1 MLSHFACGEQRCT
14 LLKSQADGILAR
26 HTGLLPQ
33 RGGKPYLWQ
42 DFVLERR
49 SGGLAVAMVDH
60 FDWSAHRQLYR
71 FLKRFARSLGVLQDK
86 LRLLVVV
93 GTDARFR
100 LFTQLLNHPK
110 FQRIVPGSS
119 VGLASVVKLYRVR
132 RAVPVIRLLEPI
144 SRELR
149 ELRALGVVGDR
160 QPD

>member
-1 MLSHFACGEQRCT
+1 
-14 LLKSQADGILAR
+14 
-26 HTGLLPQ
+26 
-33 RGGKPYLWQ
+33 
-42 DFVLERR
+42 
-49 SGGLAVAMVDH
+49 MVDH

-149 ELRALGVVGDR
+149 ELRALGVSETVSPIRCSRAEKPPTTIPATRTAKASGSNEEASHA
-160 QPD
+160 

>member
-1 MLSHFACGEQRCT
+1 MEIRPHRGF
-14 LLKSQADGILAR
+14 
-26 HTGLLPQ
+26 PQ
-33 RGGKPYLWQ
+33 RLEKSLTNNARLFHRSHSPDGGITSNFFDIHP
-42 DFVLERR
+42 
-49 SGGLAVAMVDH
+49 GGGPNQSIEVG
-60 FDWSAHRQLYR
+60 QI
-71 FLKRFARSLGVLQDK
+71 K
-86 LRLLVVV
+86 LTNSLLVVV

-160 QPD
+160 QPDWVQQSGKATHNDASHKNGQGFWIE

>member
-1 MLSHFACGEQRCT
+1 MEIRPHRGF
-14 LLKSQADGILAR
+14 
-26 HTGLLPQ
+26 PQ
-33 RGGKPYLWQ
+33 RLEKSLTNNARLFHRSHSPDGGITSNFFDIHP
-42 DFVLERR
+42 
-49 SGGLAVAMVDH
+49 GGGPNQSIEVG
-60 FDWSAHRQLYR
+60 QI
-71 FLKRFARSLGVLQDK
+71 K
-86 LRLLVVV
+86 LTNSLLVVV